1 MNKGKIPSISR
12 RAFCFRVLLLLYSR
26 LVLENKALAS
36 RIVTRRGVAFVIRG
50 VAGSGHREELSG
62 RELCFVPMSEG
73 NSCFLLRWGRFIMI
87 TKVLKPRTPVPIN
100 ILEGCQKCV
109 TYRRRR
115 YAGYRSTD
123 YMPHWV

>member
-12 RAFCFRVLLLLYSR
+12 RAFCFRVLLLLYSP

-36 RIVTRRGVAFVIRG
+36 QIKTYRGVAFVIRG
-50 VAGSGHREELSG
+50 VTGSGYREELSG

-87 TKVLKPRTPVPIN
+87 TKVLKPRTPVPIFLKAVGDMPDTGARTTCH
-100 ILEGCQKCV
+100 I
-109 TYRRRR
+109 
-115 YAGYRSTD
+115 GYDHRPSRII
-123 YMPHWV
+123 